1 MTTGHLQW
9 GILST
14 ARIARR
20 AVAPAI
26 HASSNGELRAVASR
40 DPAQARAFA
49 TDLEIP
55 VAHNS
60 YTDLLADDS
69 IDAVYIPLPTS
80 MHHEWVIAAAQA
92 GKHVLVDKP
101 FAVNASEASEMVQA
115 CRSTGVQLIEG
126 FMYRYDPRH
135 ARMQELVADGAI
147 GALRRVVMAF
157 SFPIDRTEPNVR
169 LSEPLAGGALGDLG
183 TYCISASRL
192 HMGGEPTRL
201 FAQLETDPAFE
212 VDMDGNAILDFGAN
226 QTAIADFSFNTAG
239 RQHIELVGDA
249 GSINA
254 RRAIVPTSTSSAIVI
269 ERPGT
274 TVTERF
280 EPFDSYQA
288 EVENMA
294 DAIRGEDE
302 PLVGGEEAIKNMRVL
317 DLVRASAASG
327 RWETLR

>member
-1 MTTGHLQW
+1 MTNGRLRW

-55 VAHNS
+55 IAHKS
-60 YTDLLADDS
+60 YADLLADDS
-69 IDAVYIPLPTS
+69 IDAVYVPLPTS
-80 MHHEWVIAAAQA
+80 MHHEWVIAAARA

-101 FAVNASEASEMVQA
+101 FAVNASEASEMVQV
-115 CRSTGVQLIEG
+115 CRNAGVQLIEG
-126 FMYRYDPRH
+126 FMYRYDRRH
-135 ARMQELVADGAI
+135 TRIRELVADGAI
-147 GALRRVVMAF
+147 GNLRRVVMAF
-157 SFPIDRTEPNVR
+157 SFPIDRTQPNVR

-183 TYCISASRL
+183 TYCVSASRL
-192 HMGGEPTRL
+192 HMGNEPTRL
-201 FAQLETDPAFE
+201 FARLETDPEFG
-212 VDMDGNAILDFGAN
+212 VDVDGSAIVDFGDN
-226 QTAIADFSFNTAG
+226 RTAVVDFSFNTAA
-239 RQHIELVGDA
+239 RQHIDLVGDTGIISA
-249 GSINA
+249 Q
-254 RRAIVPTSTSSAIVI
+254 RAIVPTSTSGAIVI
-269 ERPGT
+269 ETLGK

-280 EPFDSYQA
+280 EPFDCYQA
-288 EVENMA
+288 EVENLA
-294 DAIRGEDE
+294 DAVHGLAQ

>member
-1 MTTGHLQW
+1 
-9 GILST
+9 
-14 ARIARR
+14 
-20 AVAPAI
+20 
-26 HASSNGELRAVASR
+26 
-40 DPAQARAFA
+40 
-49 TDLEIP
+49 
-55 VAHNS
+55 
-60 YTDLLADDS
+60 
-69 IDAVYIPLPTS
+69 
-80 MHHEWVIAAAQA
+80 MHHEWVIAAANA

-101 FAVNASEASEMVQA
+101 FAVNASEASEMVQV
-115 CRSTGVQLIEG
+115 CRSNGVQLIEG

-157 SFPIDRTEPNVR
+157 SFPMDRTEPNVR

-249 GSINA
+249 GSISA
-254 RRAIVPTSTSSAIVI
+254 QRAIVPTSTSGAIVI
-269 ERPGT
+269 ARPGT